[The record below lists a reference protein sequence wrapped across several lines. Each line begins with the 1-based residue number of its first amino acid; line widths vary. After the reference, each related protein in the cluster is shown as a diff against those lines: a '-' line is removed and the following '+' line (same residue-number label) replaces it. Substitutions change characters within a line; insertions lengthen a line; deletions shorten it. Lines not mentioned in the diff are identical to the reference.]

1 MSMAS
6 DDAKGK
12 SVHWLISA
20 ALTVLLTI
28 GVGLAALLAAEAD
41 SDSADNYALSALS
54 LNDANLFFSQGIES
68 VLEQI
73 AIDYDYWPDRDC
85 LNQVLTAEI
94 SDKCFSVSD
103 QYTELVE
110 SNTTIQLAT
119 EFQEQA
125 DEAWDKGLR
134 ESSISVKYQ
143 AVVLFFAIGLSLVA
157 LASIGDSRIRSQ
169 YLLLSL
175 SALALAFGIV
185 RLIII

>member
-1 MSMAS
+1 M
-6 DDAKGK
+6 DLNNGENK
-12 SVHWLISA
+12 SINWVVSA
-20 ALTVLLTI
+20 TLTIILTI
-28 GVGLAALLAAEAD
+28 GVGSAALLAAQAN

-73 AIDYDYWPDRDC
+73 ATDYDYWPDRDC
-85 LNQVLTAEI
+85 LNQVLTAEV
-94 SDKCFSVSD
+94 SDKCSSVSD

-134 ESSISVKYQ
+134 ESSDSVKYQ
-143 AVVLFFAIGLSLVA
+143 VVVLFFAIGLSLVA
-157 LASIGDSRIRSQ
+157 LASIGNSRIRSQ
-169 YLLLSL
+169 YILLFL